1 MLAPWRCSC
10 AACSRGKATVRAS
23 AGYRSTLTDTGTDT
37 RVLLLW
43 TDPVHSFL
51 WTFLLEHGRLSKRI
65 LALSKRLL
73 VFRLPLWHSG
83 DTTLFH
89 AAGRQRHSR
98 VVPASGV
105 TAGLLQA
112 GEAKLCTLQ
121 CNS

>member
-1 MLAPWRCSC
+1 M
-10 AACSRGKATVRAS
+10 VRAS

-51 WTFLLEHGRLSKRI
+51 WTFLLEHGRLSKCI

-83 DTTLFH
+83 DATLFLRRGGG
-89 AAGRQRHSR
+89 A
-98 VVPASGV
+98 VPELSLPV
-105 TAGLLQA
+105 R
-112 GEAKLCTLQ
+112 
-121 CNS
+121 

>member
-1 MLAPWRCSC
+1 M
-10 AACSRGKATVRAS
+10 RAS

-51 WTFLLEHGRLSKRI
+51 WTFLLECGRLSKRI

-83 DTTLFH
+83 DTALFH
-89 AAGRQRHSR
+89 AAGKQRRSELSLP
-98 VVPASGV
+98 VG
-105 TAGLLQA
+105 
-112 GEAKLCTLQ
+112 
-121 CNS
+121 